1 MLGNNGSRLASWL
14 ISFLPMSRCFALKR
28 WLLRKIGGMKVADG
42 VEIWS
47 GAKFYG
53 QYISIGKNC
62 HIGEDCFFAGLAPDA
77 WLTIGD
83 EVSFGPRV
91 YATTGAHYLGSSHR
105 RSGPGRQLPITIG
118 NGAGICVN
126 TTIAAG
132 AVIGD
137 GCQIMPNC
145 VVSGVI
151 KPNTLVMVA
160 KPIKMSMPEEG
171 LEGC

>member
-42 VEIWS
+42 VQVWS
-47 GAKFYG
+47 GAHFYG

-62 HIGEDCFFAGLAPDA
+62 HIGEECFFAGLTPDA

-91 YATTGAHYLGSSHR
+91 FATTGAHYVGSAHR
-105 RSGPGRQLPITIG
+105 RSGTGRQLPIKIG
-118 NGAGICVN
+118 NGAGVCVN
-126 TTIAAG
+126 VTIAAG
-132 AVIGD
+132 TEIGD
-137 GCQIMPNC
+137 GCLIMPSC
-145 VVSGVI
+145 FVSGKI
-151 KPNTLVMVA
+151 APNTMVA
-160 KPIKMSMPEEG
+160 PAKTIKLPIPEEG
-171 LEGC
+171 LENH